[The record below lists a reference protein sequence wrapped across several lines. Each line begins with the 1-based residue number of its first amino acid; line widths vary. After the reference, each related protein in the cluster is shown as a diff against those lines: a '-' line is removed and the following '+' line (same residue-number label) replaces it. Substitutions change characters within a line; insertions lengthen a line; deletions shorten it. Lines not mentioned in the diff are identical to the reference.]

1 MKKLFILLLFVAC
14 TTDVYDEKPIL
25 EVPES
30 LFIQEPSGL
39 KLENY
44 IVQDKVRINTKL
56 SYDGEYRIKI
66 LDFTNTVVSQEI
78 IEAKQGDNILNI
90 YVNSLPVSSYTVEL
104 YTKSNIFVG
113 RQNFSMN

>member
-1 MKKLFILLLFVAC
+1 MKKLFILLLFISC
-14 TTDVYDEKPIL
+14 TTEVYDDQPIL

-56 SYDGEYRIKI
+56 SSDG
-66 LDFTNTVVSQEI
+66 
-78 IEAKQGDNILNI
+78 
-90 YVNSLPVSSYTVEL
+90 
-104 YTKSNIFVG
+104 
-113 RQNFSMN
+113 